1 MNVWEWHFD
10 TTSSDEPIEVEYSF
24 DAGEREVT
32 YYTDGSGHPSTPSSV
47 QLVRFKFKGIDIT
60 NLVWALVNSEAIE
73 DLEFEIN
80 EFEDNGGGFDITD
93 FFES

>member
-1 MNVWEWHFD
+1 MSVWDWYFD
-10 TTSSDEPIEVEYSF
+10 TTSFDEPIEVEYSF

-32 YYTDGSGHPSTPSSV
+32 YYTDGSGHPSTPSSIE
-47 QLVRFKFKGIDIT
+47 LVRFKFKGIDIT

-80 EFEDNGGGFDITD
+80 EFEENGGGFDITD
-93 FFES
+93 FFE